1 MFAVVFRILL
11 RAAFTLLLLTACV
24 FFGLHMTGDP
34 ARIMLGNAAD
44 EVALEAFR
52 AQWGLNLPLWQ
63 QFLVYLEKFVS
74 LDMGTSY
81 MTGQPVRDVFL
92 DALGPTLSLMIPTAV
107 VTLLIGIPSGVC
119 AALHRNT
126 LLDRSLM
133 VMSVF
138 GYAVPN
144 FFMGVLLL
152 LVFSIQLGWLP
163 SYGNATVW
171 HYIMPIITMATSEA
185 AIFSRYARSAM
196 IDALRLPCVRA
207 ARMRGLPER
216 RIIWL
221 HALPNAMLSILTIL
235 GFFLGTLVAGAVI
248 TENVFFTAGLLAPVL
263 APYDLEAM
271 DLTARLLMPFESA
284 AHILGTDELGRDI
297 FSRLLYSIRMSFVLA
312 VVGTL
317 LGAVIGTLLGFLAA
331 RFGGIVDD
339 AVNCGIDFT
348 ASLPFIILALTIIAF
363 LGTDVTVIIVIMAVY
378 GWDRYARLTRNL
390 SRSAYTEGYA
400 CALEGLGLP
409 TVSIALRHILP
420 NIASALVVNMTLN
433 FPGMILLETSL
444 SFLGVGVQPPMSSLG
459 TMLGFGRDYLTT
471 AWWIAVIPGLVIVVS
486 TLSMS
491 ILGDWVQQKLE
502 PAAR

>member
-1 MFAVVFRILL
+1 MFAVIFRILL

-235 GFFLGTLVAGAVI
+235 GFFLGT
-248 TENVFFTAGLLAPVL
+248 
-263 APYDLEAM
+263 
-271 DLTARLLMPFESA
+271 
-284 AHILGTDELGRDI
+284 
-297 FSRLLYSIRMSFVLA
+297 
-312 VVGTL
+312 
-317 LGAVIGTLLGFLAA
+317 
-331 RFGGIVDD
+331 
-339 AVNCGIDFT
+339 
-348 ASLPFIILALTIIAF
+348 
-363 LGTDVTVIIVIMAVY
+363 DVTVIIVIMAVY

-409 TVSIALRHILP
+409 TVSITLRHILP